1 MRFFLAFAAF
11 MALCGA
17 ASAQNTNPASAA
29 PAPAAPASAA
39 PAGGAAEPAPAAHA
53 AKARPEPEADLSGL
67 KVRPDIVRPDQH
79 SNRSASYIYNADGV
93 NCSLYPARCR

>member
-17 ASAQNTNPASAA
+17 ASAQNTNPASAG
-29 PAPAAPASAA
+29 PAPAAPASAE

-53 AKARPEPEADLSGL
+53 AKVRPEPEADLSGL

-79 SNRSASYIYNADGV
+79 SNRSASYIYHADGV
-93 NCSLYPARCR
+93 KGSLYPARCR

>member
-39 PAGGAAEPAPAAHA
+39 PAGGAAEPAPAAPA

-79 SNRSASYIYNADGV
+79 SNRSSSYIYNADGV